1 MASRSSRRGR
11 PDSSSGNASQPLR
24 SSSSARNSRPT
35 PNTPSREQMQRNSQR
50 RPSGSFNPSAY
61 GRDSYGSQAGRRN
74 TQPREAMG
82 FQPPASGAGQYSRN
96 NAQYARRKRGMSRGK
111 KVGVG
116 MLLVLLLAVVGVG
129 SATAWYMSDINSKL
143 AGNKTAEEQQA
154 IKDVTVPTKNFSD
167 PFYMMLIG
175 SDRRAGSEEDGQRS
189 DTNILVRVD
198 PTKSMITLVS
208 IPRDTK
214 IDIDGQGTN
223 KFNAAY
229 NYGGA
234 AATIREAKQ
243 LCGVDIAYYAEVNF
257 EELVNLV
264 DAVGGVE
271 VNVPELIDDPDAGD
285 IVIQPGPQV
294 LDGQAALVFAR
305 SRSYVDGDFTRT
317 SNQRLLI
324 EGMVKKV
331 LSLPVTEIP
340 NVIQKAAKCVTTD
353 LSVNDILS
361 LAMQFKNLG
370 SLTVYSA
377 MVPSSIL
384 PMGND
389 GISYV
394 GADKAQ
400 LQKMM
405 AIVDAGGDPATLGA
419 SGTTS
424 TGGAT
429 GTGSAGGSAT
439 STYTAT

>member
-11 PDSSSGNASQPLR
+11 QGSSSGNASQPLR
-24 SSSSARNSRPT
+24 SSSARNSRPA

-61 GRDSYGSQAGRRN
+61 GRDAYGSQAGRRN

-111 KVGVG
+111 KIGVG

-154 IKDVTVPTKNFSD
+154 IKDVTVPTKNFSE

-198 PTKSMITLVS
+198 PTTSTVTMVS

-214 IDIDGQGTN
+214 IDIDGQGVN

-243 LCGVDIAYYAEVNF
+243 LCGVDIAHYAEVNF
-257 EELVNLV
+257 EELVSLV

-294 LDGQAALVFAR
+294 LDGQSALVFAR

-331 LSLPVTEIP
+331 LSLPVTDIP

-370 SLTVYSA
+370 SLTMYSA
-377 MVPSSIL
+377 MVPSYIL
-384 PMGND
+384 PMGED
-389 GISYV
+389 GVSYV

-400 LQKMM
+400 LKKMM
-405 AIVDAGGDPATLGA
+405 AIVDAGGDPATLG
-419 SGTTS
+419 
-424 TGGAT
+424 TGSAT
-429 GTGSAGGSAT
+429 GTGTAGGSAT
-439 STYTAT
+439 QAYTAT